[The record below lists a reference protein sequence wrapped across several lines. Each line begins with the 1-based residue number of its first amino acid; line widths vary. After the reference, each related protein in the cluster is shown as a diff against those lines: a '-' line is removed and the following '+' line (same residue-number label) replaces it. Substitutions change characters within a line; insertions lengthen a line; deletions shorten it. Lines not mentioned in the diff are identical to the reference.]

1 MYTTNIQTYGTSM
14 PVLRELLAK
23 AVSLGASDIHIKSG
37 KPPIF
42 RVHAHLVEG
51 DAQTLNQEDV
61 RDMVMSI
68 LPPFLQKKF
77 EEEHQ
82 ADFSLAEK
90 GIGRFRVNAFM
101 SAGTSTLVFRH
112 VKSKIPTFQELHL
125 PAILE
130 QLALSPRGILLAAGT
145 TGSGKS
151 TSLAAIVN
159 HINQNER
166 RRILT
171 IEDPIEYVFED
182 IQSVISQREVGLDTL
197 SFHASLTSV
206 LRQDP
211 DVIMIGEMRDAES
224 FMAALSAAETGHL
237 VLSTVHTGTA
247 AQAVPRILDFFPSS
261 ERDQLRMALADN
273 LRAVFCQRLIPAVK
287 GGVRPAVEIMINTPT
302 IRKLIE
308 KNLLEK
314 LPAGIETGGEDGM
327 QTFNQT
333 IYKMIKSG
341 EITEENGM
349 KYAGNPEAL
358 KMNLKGIFLDEAN
371 RIISM

>member
-1 MYTTNIQTYGTSM
+1 M
-14 PVLRELLAK
+14 PLLRELLAK
-23 AVSLGASDIHIKSG
+23 AVALGASDIHLKSN

-42 RVHAHLVEG
+42 RIHAELIDG
-51 DAQTLNQEDV
+51 DPQVLEVEDV
-61 RDMVMSI
+61 RLMVESI
-68 LPPFLQKKF
+68 LPPYLRARFD
-77 EEEHQ
+77 EEHQ

-90 GIGRFRVNAFM
+90 DIGRFRVNAFM
-101 SAGTSTLVFRH
+101 SSGMCTVVFRH
-112 VKSKIPTFQELHL
+112 VKSKIPNFQDLHL

-130 QLALSPRGILLAAGT
+130 KLALSPRGIMLAAGT

-151 TSLAAIVN
+151 TSLAAVIN
-159 HINQNER
+159 HINHNER
-166 RRILT
+166 RRIIS
-171 IEDPIEYVFED
+171 IEDPVEYVFED

-197 SFHASLTSV
+197 SFHASLKSV

-237 VLSTVHTGTA
+237 VLSTLHTGTA
-247 AQAVPRILDFFPSS
+247 AQAIPRILDFFPAS

-273 LRAVFCQRLIPAVK
+273 MRAVFCQRLIPAVK

-302 IRKLIE
+302 VRKLIE

-327 QTFNQT
+327 QTFNQA
-333 IYKMIKSG
+333 IFKLIKAG

-349 KYAGNPEAL
+349 RYAGNAEAL
-358 KMNLKGIFLDEAN
+358 RMNLKGIFLDEAN
-371 RIISM
+371 RIIST